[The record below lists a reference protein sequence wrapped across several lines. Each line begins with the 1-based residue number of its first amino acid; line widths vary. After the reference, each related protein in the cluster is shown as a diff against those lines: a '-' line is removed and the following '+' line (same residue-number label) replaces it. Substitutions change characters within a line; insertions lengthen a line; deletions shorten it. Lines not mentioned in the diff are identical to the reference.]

1 LTDRQY
7 SSIFQL
13 GEIQMVAPDVYKKHQ
28 KTNQYTFGLRSTSIY
43 IPSGYDKQFAMERSN
58 MLLKTVDHL
67 FRLGPS
73 INLYHGYV
81 GHKQR
86 VVLLSTA
93 NMSPKPPGRLAE
105 KPTSESDLR
114 SSILDV
120 ILKASAFAKVKKTR
134 KP

>member
-1 LTDRQY
+1 
-7 SSIFQL
+7 
-13 GEIQMVAPDVYKKHQ
+13 MA
-28 KTNQYTFGLRSTSIY
+28 
-43 IPSGYDKQFAMERSN
+43 
-58 MLLKTVDHL
+58 
-67 FRLGPS
+67 
-73 INLYHGYV
+73 NLYHGYV
-81 GHKQR
+81 SHKQR